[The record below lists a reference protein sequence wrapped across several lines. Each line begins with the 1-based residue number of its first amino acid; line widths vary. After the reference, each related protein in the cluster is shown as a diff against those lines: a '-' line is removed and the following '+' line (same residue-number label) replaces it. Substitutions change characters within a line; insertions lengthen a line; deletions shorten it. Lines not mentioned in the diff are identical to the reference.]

1 MTGLDWGGAAAG
13 VLVGDGLGVDPFGV
27 VPFVVGAGGPAG
39 TMPGR
44 LWRGCGSGA
53 GTAVE
58 GAGGGDGARK
68 AGGAVVVVGDGGAV
82 VPVGLAGTVLAG
94 AVDGGAV
101 LEVDG
106 VEVDRVGGGGQ
117 ALPPVT
123 VTSLRVRFTLAAHA
137 HKLHDPLPCPT
148 MVAPLPLIVMG
159 LVTTGKPLAP
169 VLVPSMATA

>member
-1 MTGLDWGGAAAG
+1 
-13 VLVGDGLGVDPFGV
+13 
-27 VPFVVGAGGPAG
+27 
-39 TMPGR
+39 
-44 LWRGCGSGA
+44 
-53 GTAVE
+53 
-58 GAGGGDGARK
+58 
-68 AGGAVVVVGDGGAV
+68 

-94 AVDGGAV
+94 AVDGGAGLEV
-101 LEVDG
+101 AGLEVDG
-106 VEVDRVGGGGQ
+106 VETDRLGGGGQ

-148 MVAPLPLIVMG
+148 MVAPLPLTVMG